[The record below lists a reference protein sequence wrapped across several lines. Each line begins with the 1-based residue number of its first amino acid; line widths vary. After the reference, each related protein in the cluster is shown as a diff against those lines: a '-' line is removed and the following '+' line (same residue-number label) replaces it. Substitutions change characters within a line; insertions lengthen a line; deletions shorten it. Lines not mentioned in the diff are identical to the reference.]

1 MDPQAM
7 MSMFRD
13 MMREERKEMMEM
25 FFKHLAGQGQGSAT
39 SEVASVPSL
48 MSALSNRIDKF
59 VFDPDTDMCFTRW
72 YSRYKEVFVEDAKQ
86 LSESARVR
94 LLCEKMDSNTFEKYQ
109 RHVLPKEVTS
119 ISFEESVE
127 TLKQLFDVKA
137 SEFTTRYQCL
147 KLEKGDSEDY
157 LTYTGRVNEFCER
170 ARIHELDCDGIKC
183 LLWIFGLKSQRKAEI
198 RQRLIAVL
206 DREYKAGRKL
216 SLQELYRECENFL
229 SLKKDSETIAGN
241 VKTVEAAAKEER
253 RKRECWNCCGD
264 HFAQQC
270 KSKPWFCKVC
280 KKTGHKER
288 FCEVANRR
296 KAADNG
302 SEGRRSRQNSDNR
315 RNKKTIRSSGK
326 HVRGVKIANAT
337 AEVNS
342 TRMYV
347 EARVNQHPVSFLLDT
362 GSDITLLNEDVWRS
376 MGSPK
381 LENTSV
387 VVKNASGSSMKIHG
401 KLWCDFEI
409 KGSRSEGYAY
419 VTPHNSLLG
428 LEWIQKNEDM
438 SYYMRMMVA
447 EVKANPNE
455 DVAMKL
461 KEAYPEVFEEVLGLC
476 TKEKADLQ
484 LVGDVRPV
492 FKACRPVPHAAVE
505 AVEKELDRLLEMQ
518 VIEPVTHSEWA
529 APIVCVR
536 KSNGKL
542 RVCADFSTGL
552 NKALESFDYPLP
564 VPEDIFATLNGGAVF
579 SQIDLSDAYLQIELS
594 DESKKMVVI
603 NTHRGLFQYNRLPFG
618 IKTAPGIFQQIM
630 NKMVAG
636 LRGVA
641 TYLDDILVCGRTE
654 QEHTE
659 NLLALFERIAEYGF
673 KVRLE
678 KCSFAKPEIR
688 YLGFI
693 VDKNGRRPNPEK
705 IEAIKSMV
713 EPKNVG
719 QLRAFL
725 GMITY
730 YAAFM
735 PTMKDLRGPL
745 DALLKKD
752 VKWEWTSKQQT
763 AFEKLKKA
771 LSSELN
777 LAHYDPRQKIV
788 VAADACDYGI
798 GCVISH
804 RYADGSEKP
813 IAHASRSLTA
823 AEKNYSQ
830 IEKEALG
837 IVFAVKKFHKYVLG
851 RKFLLLTDHKPLLA
865 IFGDKKGV
873 PVYSAN
879 RLMRWAT
886 ILLGYDFDIEYVN
899 TTKFGQADGLSR
911 LMRKHQV
918 ENEDIVIASVEN
930 DVCTLLKECM
940 RRLPVTVDDVES
952 YTRTDP
958 VLRKVI
964 SCVKSGKWPKVNQ
977 KLAHFHNRRETLSV
991 VGSCVMSGERVVI
1004 PPELRSKVLKELHV
1018 GHPGI
1023 VRMKKLARSYVYWP
1037 NIDSDCEDMVRRC
1050 TSCQEAAKNPMKVA
1064 LKTWPSPTRVWQRVH
1079 VDFAG
1084 PLQGIYYLVVVD
1096 AFSKWPEM
1104 IEMSNISASKTV
1116 KALKSLFARYG
1127 LPQTIVSD
1135 NGTQFT
1141 SEQFKAMCDEGGI
1154 VHIKTA
1160 PYHPQSNGQAER
1172 FVDTLKRGIKKLKG
1186 EERPSE
1192 ETLNVVLQA
1201 YRTTPN
1207 SSLNERTPAEVFL
1220 GRKLRTRLSLLVPQP
1235 ESDEDPLA
1243 KARRERMEQQF
1254 DRKHGVVKRT
1264 FQVGDKVYAKQW
1276 KQPQFHWMKGTVMRR
1291 IGSVNYEVEIY
1302 GRIVRK
1308 HANQL
1313 RFRDGEGHKEGSDTL
1328 KVLLEALAAE
1338 DAYTGREVTVEPNPD
1353 RAIPNARQPAD
1364 PTSTVPPTQGPPP
1377 PTLRRSTRIRRPVQR
1392 FDPSPA

>member
-7 MSMFRD
+7 MTVFRE

-25 FFKHLAGQGQGSAT
+25 FFKHFAGLGHNN
-39 SEVASVPSL
+39 SEEASVANL
-48 MSALSNRIDKF
+48 MSALSNRIEKF
-59 VFDPDTDMCFTRW
+59 NFDPDTDMAFTKW
-72 YSRYKEVFVEDAKQ
+72 YARYKEVFLEDAGQ
-86 LSESARVR
+86 LSE
-94 LLCEKMDSNTFEKYQ
+94 T
-109 RHVLPKEVTS
+109 
-119 ISFEESVE
+119 
-127 TLKQLFDVKA
+127 
-137 SEFTTRYQCL
+137 
-147 KLEKGDSEDY
+147 
-157 LTYTGRVNEFCER
+157 
-170 ARIHELDCDGIKC
+170 
-183 LLWIFGLKSQRKAEI
+183 
-198 RQRLIAVL
+198 
-206 DREYKAGRKL
+206 
-216 SLQELYRECENFL
+216 
-229 SLKKDSETIAGN
+229 
-241 VKTVEAAAKEER
+241 
-253 RKRECWNCCGD
+253 
-264 HFAQQC
+264 
-270 KSKPWFCKVC
+270 
-280 KKTGHKER
+280 
-288 FCEVANRR
+288 
-296 KAADNG
+296 
-302 SEGRRSRQNSDNR
+302 
-315 RNKKTIRSSGK
+315 
-326 HVRGVKIANAT
+326 
-337 AEVNS
+337 
-342 TRMYV
+342 
-347 EARVNQHPVSFLLDT
+347 RVNQHPVSFLLDT
-362 GSDITLLNEDVWRS
+362 GSDITLLNEDVWKS
-376 MGSPK
+376 MGAPK

-387 VVKNASGSSMKIHG
+387 VVKNASGSSMKIRG
-401 KLWCDFEI
+401 KLWCKFEI

-428 LEWIQKNEDM
+428 LEWLQKNEDM

-447 EVKANPNE
+447 EVKADQNG

-461 KEAYPEVFEEVLGLC
+461 KKSYPEVFEEELGLC

-505 AVEKELDRLLEMQ
+505 AVEKELDRLLEMN
-518 VIEPVTHSEWA
+518 VITPVTHSEWA

-542 RVCADFSTGL
+542 RMCGDFSTGL

-564 VPEDIFATLNGGAVF
+564 VPEDIFATLNGGTVF

-618 IKTAPGIFQQIM
+618 IKTAPGIFQQVM

-659 NLLALFERIAEYGF
+659 NLLALFERITEYGF

-693 VDKNGRRPNPEK
+693 VGRNGRRPNPEK

-735 PTMKDLRGPL
+735 PTMKDLREPL

-752 VKWEWTSKQQT
+752 VKWD
-763 AFEKLKKA
+763 
-771 LSSELN
+771 ELN
-777 LAHYDPRQKIV
+777 LAHYDPMQKIV

-813 IAHASRSLTA
+813 IAHASRSLTT

-837 IVFAVKKFHKYVLG
+837 IVFAVKKFHKYVFG

-886 ILLGYDFDIEYVN
+886 ILLGYDFDIE
-899 TTKFGQADGLSR
+899 
-911 LMRKHQV
+911 
-918 ENEDIVIASVEN
+918 
-930 DVCTLLKECM
+930 
-940 RRLPVTVDDVES
+940 
-952 YTRTDP
+952 
-958 VLRKVI
+958 
-964 SCVKSGKWPKVNQ
+964 
-977 KLAHFHNRRETLSV
+977 
-991 VGSCVMSGERVVI
+991 
-1004 PPELRSKVLKELHV
+1004 VLKELHI

-1037 NIDSDCEDMVRRC
+1037 NIDSNCEDMVRRC
-1050 TSCQEAAKNPMKVA
+1050 TNCQEAAKTPTKMP
-1064 LKTWPSPTRVWQRVH
+1064 LKTWPSPIRVWQRVH

-1084 PLQGIYYLVVVD
+1084 PLQGVYYLVVVD

-1104 IEMSNISASKTV
+1104 IEMCNILATKTV
-1116 KALKSLFARYG
+1116 KALKSLFTRYG

-1154 VHIKTA
+1154 VHVKIA

-1172 FVDTLKRGIKKLKG
+1172 FVDTLKRGIKKLEE
-1186 EERPSE
+1186 EERPTE

-1201 YRTTPN
+1201 YRMTPN
-1207 SSLNERTPAEVFL
+1207 SCLNEKTPAELFL
-1220 GRKLRTRLSLLVPQP
+1220 GRKLRTRMSLLVPQP
-1235 ESDEDPLA
+1235 ETEEDPLA
-1243 KARRERMEQQF
+1243 KERRERMEQQF
-1254 DRKHGVVKRT
+1254 DRKHGVVKRK
-1264 FQVGDKVYAKQW
+1264 FDVGDKVYAKQW
-1276 KQPQFHWMKGTVMRR
+1276 KSPQFHWVKGTVVRR
-1291 IGSVNYEVEIY
+1291 VGSVNYEVEID

-1313 RFRDGEGHKEGSDTL
+1313 RFRDTEGHKEGSDTL
-1328 KVLLEALAAE
+1328 KVLLEVLAAE
-1338 DAYTGREVTVEPNPD
+1338 DAYKRPRNNDEPNPD
-1353 RAIPNARQPAD
+1353 RAIPNARLPVPSD
-1364 PTSTVPPTQGPPP
+1364 STSTVPPVQGLPP

>member
-1 MDPQAM
+1 MN
-7 MSMFRD
+7 
-13 MMREERKEMMEM
+13 
-25 FFKHLAGQGQGSAT
+25 
-39 SEVASVPSL
+39 V
-48 MSALSNRIDKF
+48 
-59 VFDPDTDMCFTRW
+59 
-72 YSRYKEVFVEDAKQ
+72 
-86 LSESARVR
+86 
-94 LLCEKMDSNTFEKYQ
+94 
-109 RHVLPKEVTS
+109 
-119 ISFEESVE
+119 
-127 TLKQLFDVKA
+127 
-137 SEFTTRYQCL
+137 
-147 KLEKGDSEDY
+147 
-157 LTYTGRVNEFCER
+157 
-170 ARIHELDCDGIKC
+170 
-183 LLWIFGLKSQRKAEI
+183 
-198 RQRLIAVL
+198 IA
-206 DREYKAGRKL
+206 
-216 SLQELYRECENFL
+216 
-229 SLKKDSETIAGN
+229 
-241 VKTVEAAAKEER
+241 
-253 RKRECWNCCGD
+253 
-264 HFAQQC
+264 
-270 KSKPWFCKVC
+270 
-280 KKTGHKER
+280 
-288 FCEVANRR
+288 
-296 KAADNG
+296 
-302 SEGRRSRQNSDNR
+302 
-315 RNKKTIRSSGK
+315 
-326 HVRGVKIANAT
+326 
-337 AEVNS
+337 
-342 TRMYV
+342 
-347 EARVNQHPVSFLLDT
+347 
-362 GSDITLLNEDVWRS
+362 
-376 MGSPK
+376 
-381 LENTSV
+381 
-387 VVKNASGSSMKIHG
+387 
-401 KLWCDFEI
+401 
-409 KGSRSEGYAY
+409 
-419 VTPHNSLLG
+419 
-428 LEWIQKNEDM
+428 
-438 SYYMRMMVA
+438 
-447 EVKANPNE
+447 
-455 DVAMKL
+455 
-461 KEAYPEVFEEVLGLC
+461 
-476 TKEKADLQ
+476 
-484 LVGDVRPV
+484 
-492 FKACRPVPHAAVE
+492 
-505 AVEKELDRLLEMQ
+505 
-518 VIEPVTHSEWA
+518 PVTHSEWA

-552 NKALESFDYPLP
+552 NKGLESFDYPLP

-659 NLLALFERIAEYGF
+659 NLLALFGRIPEYGF
-673 KVRLE
+673 TVRLE
-678 KCSFAKPEIR
+678 KCSFAKAEIR

-705 IEAIKSMV
+705 IDAIKGMV
-713 EPKNVG
+713 EPKNVSH
-719 QLRAFL
+719 LRAFV

-752 VKWEWTSKQQT
+752 VKWEWTSKQQL
-763 AFEKLKKA
+763 AFEKVKKA

-804 RYADGSEKP
+804 RYEDGSEKP

-837 IVFAVKKFHKYVLG
+837 IVFAVKKFHKYVFG

-911 LMRKHQV
+911 LMMKHQV
-918 ENEDIVIASVEN
+918 ENEDIVIASVKK
-930 DVCTLLKECM
+930 DVCTLLKECI
-940 RRLPVTVDDVES
+940 RRLPVTVADVES
-952 YTRTDP
+952 HTKNDP

-964 SCVKSGKWPKVNQ
+964 SCVSTGKWPKENQ
-977 KLAHFHNRRETLSV
+977 KLAHFQNRRETLSV
-991 VGSCVMSGERVVI
+991 VG
-1004 PPELRSKVLKELHV
+1004 
-1018 GHPGI
+1018 GI

-1037 NIDSDCEDMVRRC
+1037 NVDSDCENMVRRC
-1050 TSCQEAAKNPMKVA
+1050 TNCQEAAKNPTKVP

-1079 VDFAG
+1079 VDFGG

-1104 IEMSNISASKTV
+1104 IEMSNISASKTM

-1135 NGTQFT
+1135 NGTKFT

-1160 PYHPQSNGQAER
+1160 PYRPQSNGLAER

-1207 SSLNERTPAEVFL
+1207 SSLNERTPAEVLL
-1220 GRKLRTRLSLLVPQP
+1220 GRKLRIRMSLLVPQQ
-1235 ESDEDPLA
+1235 ESEEDPLA

-1254 DRKHGVVKRT
+1254 DRKHGVVKGSMSARHNPT
-1264 FQVGDKVYAKQW
+1264 SSEQFRAAEHIDRNHEVGDKVYARQW
-1276 KQPQFHWMKGTVMRR
+1276 KAPHFHWVKGVVKKRV
-1291 IGSVNYEVEIY
+1291 GSVNYEVEIE
-1302 GRIVRK
+1302 GKTVRK

-1313 RFRDGEGHKEGSDTL
+1313 RFRDGERHKEGSDTL
-1328 KVLLEALAAE
+1328 KVLLEVLGAE
-1338 DAYTGREVTVEPNPD
+1338 DAYKRQENDDEPNPD
-1353 RAIPNARQPAD
+1353 RAIPNARLPAVSD
-1364 PTSTVPPTQGPPP
+1364 PTSTVPPIQGPPP
-1377 PTLRRSTRIRRPVQR
+1377 PTLRRSTRIQRPVQLLIHLLR
-1392 FDPSPA
+1392 SSVV